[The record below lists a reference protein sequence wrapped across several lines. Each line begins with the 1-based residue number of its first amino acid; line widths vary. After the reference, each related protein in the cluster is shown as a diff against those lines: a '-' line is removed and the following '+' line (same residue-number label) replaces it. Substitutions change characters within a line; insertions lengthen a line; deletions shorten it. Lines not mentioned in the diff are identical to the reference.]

1 MNTTGLNALVTELYP
16 ICNPL
21 NPLLNHQFPHLNHHK
36 LGLNQVNPVE
46 QNNGFNGFNFCH
58 PWPQGA
64 ETKKAASEVSPR
76 LGSPGLVQIQGLEQA
91 AIANSYAL

>member
-1 MNTTGLNALVTELYP
+1 MNTAGLSALVTEVYP

-46 QNNGFNGFNFCH
+46 QNKGFNRFNFCP

-64 ETKKAASEVSPR
+64 ETKEAASEVSPR
-76 LGSPGLVQIQGLEQA
+76 LGSSGLVQIQGLEQA
-91 AIANSYAL
+91 AIANSCAL